1 MVSGRPEQR
10 SHPVTRGSV
19 VHQAGQTARRYLLG
33 VRTFLGK
40 PMTSFYLVV
49 LLTLALVSF
58 GLVMMASASA
68 VDSLQTHG
76 SPYYLFNRQLVFV
89 VLGIIVMVAAMRIPM
104 GQWRRLAGVMMV
116 ASIVLLALVLI
127 PGIGREIYGARRWFD
142 LAGIMLFQ
150 PSEVGKIAFLLW
162 GAHVLVQRRKI
173 LHTWNGML
181 KPIVP
186 GLALLCGLV
195 IIEPDLHTTVT
206 YLIIFLALLWVVGAP
221 FRLFGLMIGGVLA
234 VGFVAI
240 ATQGF
245 RMNRLLAFLDP
256 WADAQGSGHQAI
268 QGFYALSTGGMFGVG
283 LGNSRTKWGA
293 LPNAHSDY
301 IFAIIGEELGF
312 MGCALV
318 LVLFAL
324 LAYTGLRIARRTR
337 DLYIRLVS
345 SAIAVWMVAQALINI
360 GYVVGLLPVTGIT
373 LPMISSGGTSLVV
386 TMFAMG
392 ILASCARYE
401 PAAVRH
407 LHSRAR
413 RFGRWLSLP
422 VPASPVLEGEKPMP
436 NAKRRVTAG
445 RAAGKATSR
454 SATSR
459 STGSS
464 GKGPAKRA
472 PAKRASTGRASTGR
486 ASTPRAS
493 TGRTSTPRSS
503 TGRTS
508 TPRSSTTRSSTPR
521 GSTTHVSVGR
531 TPPRRGGAHRD
542 HDRDSRGRRAG

>member
-1 MVSGRPEQR
+1 MAGTR
-10 SHPVTRGSV
+10 SAEPSRTVARGSV
-19 VHQAGQTARRYLLG
+19 LYESGQTARRYLAGLK
-33 VRTFLGK
+33 TFLGK

-89 VLGIIVMVAAMRIPM
+89 VLGVIAMIAAMRIPLA
-104 GQWRRLAGVMMV
+104 QWRRLSSVLMV
-116 ASIVLLALVLI
+116 VSLVLLTLVLI

-150 PSEVGKIAFLLW
+150 PSEVGKVAFLLW
-162 GAHVLVQRRKI
+162 GAHVLVQRRK
-173 LHTWNGML
+173 LLNTWGGML

-186 GLALLCGLV
+186 GLALLCALV
-195 IIEPDLHTTVT
+195 IVEPDLHTTVT
-206 YLIIFLALLWVVGAP
+206 YLIVFLALLWVIGAP
-221 FRLFGLMIGGVLA
+221 FRMFALMIAGVLA
-234 VGFVAI
+234 VGVVAI

-312 MGCALV
+312 LGCALV
-318 LVLFAL
+318 LVLFAM

-345 SAIAVWMVAQALINI
+345 AATAVWMVAQALINI

-392 ILASCARYE
+392 ILASCARHE
-401 PAAVRH
+401 PAAVRY
-407 LHSRAR
+407 LQSRAR

-422 VPASPVLEGEKPMP
+422 VPPSPVLEGERAIAP
-436 NAKRRVTAG
+436 RRSSGAPKG
-445 RAAGKATSR
+445 RTGSAASRAPGTGRPR
-454 SATSR
+454 SAL
-459 STGSS
+459 
-464 GKGPAKRA
+464 P
-472 PAKRASTGRASTGR
+472 
-486 ASTPRAS
+486 PR
-493 TGRTSTPRSS
+493 T
-503 TGRTS
+503 
-508 TPRSSTTRSSTPR
+508 
-521 GSTTHVSVGR
+521 R
-531 TPPRRGGAHRD
+531 TPGARTASRAVPARRTPHRD
-542 HDRDSRGRRAG
+542 YDRNTRGRRAG

>member
-1 MVSGRPEQR
+1 MTSAR
-10 SHPVTRGSV
+10 SADRSKPVGGGVLYDS
-19 VHQAGQTARRYLLG
+19 GQTLRRYSLG
-33 VRTFLGK
+33 VKTFLAK

-49 LLTLALVSF
+49 LLTVALVSF

-89 VLGIIVMVAAMRIPM
+89 VLGIIAMIAAMRVPL
-104 GQWRRLAGVMMV
+104 GRWRRLSPMLMIV
-116 ASIVLLALVLI
+116 AILLLALVLI

-162 GAHVLVQRRKI
+162 GAHVLVQRRKL
-173 LHTWNGML
+173 LHTWGGML

-186 GLALLCGLV
+186 GLALLCALV

-221 FRLFGLMIGGVLA
+221 FRMFGLMLGGVLA
-234 VGFVAI
+234 VGVLAI
-240 ATQGF
+240 TTQGF
-245 RMNRLLAFLDP
+245 RMNRLLSFLDP

-312 MGCALV
+312 LGCALV

-324 LAYTGLRIARRTR
+324 LAFTGFRIARRTR

-345 SAIAVWMVAQALINI
+345 CAISVWMVAQALINV

-392 ILASCARYE
+392 ILGSCARHE

-407 LHSRAR
+407 LQSRAR

-422 VPASPVLEGEKPMP
+422 VPAGAVLEGEKPTP
-436 NAKRRVTAG
+436 AAVRRRPAGAPAKASTRTASRTAASGGASRRGSAPVPRTPAG
-445 RAAGKATSR
+445 RAAPTRTQPARTQPTRTQAT
-454 SATSR
+454 
-459 STGSS
+459 
-464 GKGPAKRA
+464 
-472 PAKRASTGRASTGR
+472 
-486 ASTPRAS
+486 
-493 TGRTSTPRSS
+493 
-503 TGRTS
+503 
-508 TPRSSTTRSSTPR
+508 
-521 GSTTHVSVGR
+521 R
-531 TPPRRGGAHRD
+531 TPPGRGGTYPGY
-542 HDRDSRGRRAG
+542 DRDSRGRRAG

>member
-1 MVSGRPEQR
+1 MVSVRSEQR
-10 SHPVTRGSV
+10 SKPVARGSV
-19 VHQAGQTARRYLLG
+19 LHESGRVVRTYALG
-33 VRTFLGK
+33 IKTFLGK

-49 LLTLALVSF
+49 LLTVALVSF

-89 VLGIIVMVAAMRIPM
+89 VLGIIAIVVAMRVPL
-104 GQWRRLAGVMMV
+104 GQWRRLSGVMMV
-116 ASIVLLALVLI
+116 ATLVLLALVLI

-173 LHTWNGML
+173 LDTWGGML
-181 KPIVP
+181 KPLVP
-186 GLALLCGLV
+186 GLALLGGLV
-195 IIEPDLHTTVT
+195 IVEPDLHTTVT

-221 FRLFGLMIGGVLA
+221 LRLFGLMLGGVLL
-234 VGFVAI
+234 VGVVAI
-240 ATQGF
+240 ASQGF
-245 RMNRLLAFLDP
+245 RMNRLLSFLDP
-256 WADAQGSGHQAI
+256 WADAEGSGHQAI

-312 MGCALV
+312 LGCALV
-318 LVLFAL
+318 LILFAA
-324 LAYTGLRIARRTR
+324 LAYTGLRIANRTS

-386 TMFAMG
+386 SMFAMG
-392 ILASCARYE
+392 ILASCARHE

-407 LHSRAR
+407 LQSRAR

-422 VPASPVLEGEKPMP
+422 VPASPVLEGEKPAP
-436 NAKRRVTAG
+436 SAPRRAG
-445 RAAGKATSR
+445 AAAPARRPAGQHRAATPRDTDRPTGRGTRPTTQRPAATSR
-454 SATSR
+454 PAPSRTAGAARTAPSRTTTSR
-459 STGSS
+459 
-464 GKGPAKRA
+464 PAH
-472 PAKRASTGRASTGR
+472 
-486 ASTPRAS
+486 
-493 TGRTSTPRSS
+493 TS
-503 TGRTS
+503 
-508 TPRSSTTRSSTPR
+508 PR
-521 GSTTHVSVGR
+521 GTADYR
-531 TPPRRGGAHRD
+531 EP
-542 HDRDSRGRRAG
+542 DRDRRGRRT